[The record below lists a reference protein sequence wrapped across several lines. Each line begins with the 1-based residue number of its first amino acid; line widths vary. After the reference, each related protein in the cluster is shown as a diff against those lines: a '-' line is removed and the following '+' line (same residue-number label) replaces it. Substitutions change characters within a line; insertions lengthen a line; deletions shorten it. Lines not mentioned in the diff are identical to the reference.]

1 MAVSVGFGLYVN
13 YEAQGIEVTF
23 TDTLMAMI
31 PHYCF
36 WVLVSPALYRALHR
50 TIQGPR
56 RVLWASTLVAWSAIA
71 LDRLD
76 RDVLLQLHRAPRP
89 AADLRAAVRHLF
101 PAAGRV
107 PRSGP

>member
-13 YEAQGIEVTF
+13 YEAQGLDVTF

-50 TIQGPR
+50 TIQRTRAACSGPR
-56 RVLWASTLVAWSAIA
+56 CWSPGA
-71 LDRLD
+71 
-76 RDVLLQLHRAPRP
+76 
-89 AADLRAAVRHLF
+89 
-101 PAAGRV
+101 
-107 PRSGP
+107 RSR